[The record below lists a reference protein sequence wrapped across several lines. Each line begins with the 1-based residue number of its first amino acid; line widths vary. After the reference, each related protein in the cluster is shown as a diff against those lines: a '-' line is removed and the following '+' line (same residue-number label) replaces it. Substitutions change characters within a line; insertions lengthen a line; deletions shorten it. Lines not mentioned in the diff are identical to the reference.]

1 MAPKPQPARPSKA
14 VDYLAQRR
22 AAKEDIE
29 SELANKPTE
38 KVDLEYEFYQADQLD
53 AKETARILRKA
64 AKVERDAKRKE
75 VLISHAD
82 ITRPTAIQTS
92 DDTADA
98 LISSVRAKLKILE
111 S

>member
-1 MAPKPQPARPSKA
+1 MAPKPQQARPSKA

-22 AAKEDIE
+22 AAKEDIDQ
-29 SELANKPTE
+29 ELATKPTE
-38 KVDLEYEFYQADQLD
+38 KIDLEYEFYKADQLD
-53 AKETARILRKA
+53 KNETARILRKA
-64 AKVERDAKRKE
+64 AKVEKDARRKE
-75 VLISHAD
+75 VLLSQAD